1 MQVLWVALAGFG
13 VALVFSMVGS
23 GGSQILVPILFWFG
37 FEFLDGAI
45 PLALWLGAVICFSAG
60 ALYYKRGLIM
70 LKMAI
75 PFGSSVLVGS
85 IIGALSSVPMQSN
98 IMMIFF
104 AASNIF
110 MGFVILFSKGMKKRA
125 LSRKAE
131 IWLSIILGIGV
142 GFMLGFAGRDG
153 GPFVVAILI
162 LLGFEAKEAA
172 ATTTLVLASGCLA
185 AFLVHLTHADLTEIF
200 WWPFL
205 AGALACII
213 GAQIGARFMTVKLDS
228 RMVRFILAGVMFV
241 MGVVLMVQ
249 GIMSL

>member
-23 GGSQILVPILFWFG
+23 GGSQILVPILFWLG
-37 FEFLDGAI
+37 FNFLHGAI
-45 PLALWLGAVICFSAG
+45 PLGLWMGAVICFSAG
-60 ALYYKRGLIM
+60 ALYYRRGLVM
-70 LKMAI
+70 LKMAV
-75 PFGSSVLVGS
+75 PFGSAVLAGS
-85 IIGALSSVPMQSN
+85 IIGALATFPMKSN
-98 IMMIFF
+98 VMLIFF
-104 AASNIF
+104 AVSNIF
-110 MGFVILFSKGMKKRA
+110 MGFVVLFGKGMKERT

-172 ATTTLVLASGCLA
+172 ATTTLVLAPACLA
-185 AFLVHLTHADLTEIF
+185 AFLIHLHHATIG
-200 WWPFL
+200 WGPVVV
-205 AGALACII
+205 GGLACLV

-228 RMVRFILAGVMFV
+228 RAVRLILAGVMFV
-241 MGVVLMVQ
+241 IGVILLVQ
-249 GIMSL
+249 GLISL